1 MKKLGMKLFVG
12 LFCCNIILWGILPA
26 TVFAEES
33 GSTARSESVETWMP
47 DPNLRKAVAYYLGGI
62 NPEEITKEAMANLDM
77 LTFDQY
83 TLDIPE
89 DTVVDFTGLEYAGE
103 LLTFDSTY
111 VIAKNVP
118 TIKVADRSLVYVMP
132 NVLKKLE
139 TTGRVSQLD
148 IGKRYGEGVPTSELI
163 GLGEDIHRMNPA
175 DSLRIFSKDM
185 ADFSAIGIQ
194 SEALT
199 DTNYAEFVTQTQL
212 VLPDLKVETDHT
224 GKVLSTQDALKD
236 FRGNSLLSSVATTMP
251 TTVQYLDENKEYIDY
266 PFFDYTDEGMEF
278 ENIPEEAAYVY
289 IDFARIPT
297 RLSNNANTRA
307 LNYDL
312 YSLNALIPIVRFQ
325 PGADVTVK
333 YQDEEGETLADD
345 EILSGNIGENYTS
358 EKKTI
363 TGYTFKEVQGN
374 PTGPFTDQPQ
384 TVTYIYT
391 KSPVPAADVTVKYQD
406 TNGKTLANDEKLSG
420 NIGENYTSEQKTITG
435 YTFKEVQGSPTGPF
449 TPQPQTVIYVY
460 TKNAANTSSV
470 TVHYQDEAGKSL
482 ADTVTLTGKVG
493 ETYSSEQKKI
503 TGYNFKEVRGNP
515 KGQFTT
521 EAQTV
526 TYVYTQAASK
536 KSTVIAKYQDEK
548 GNKLVDEVVLT
559 GTIGDSYKTEQK
571 KIDGYTF
578 KEVQGTPEG
587 KFTETPQS
595 VVYIYTKKNSAA
607 TDDPSSPTGNTVI
620 HSVHTSYSNGTAA
633 KALPNTGEETTV
645 SRVLTL
651 AGIVSIL
658 ALGSG
663 VVVWKRKKA

>member
-33 GSTARSESVETWMP
+33 RSTARSESVETWMP

-212 VLPDLKVETDHT
+212 VLPDLKVEKDHT
-224 GKVLSTQDALKD
+224 GKVLYTQDALKD

-358 EKKTI
+358 EK
-363 TGYTFKEVQGN
+363 
-374 PTGPFTDQPQ
+374 
-384 TVTYIYT
+384 
-391 KSPVPAADVTVKYQD
+391 
-406 TNGKTLANDEKLSG
+406 
-420 NIGENYTSEQKTITG
+420 KTITG

>member
-12 LFCCNIILWGILPA
+12 LFCCNIILGGILPA

-118 TIKVADRSLVYVMP
+118 TIKVADQSFAYVMP

-139 TTGRVSQLD
+139 TTGRVSQLE
-148 IGKRYGEGVPTSELI
+148 IGKRYGEGVPASELI

-212 VLPDLKVETDHT
+212 VLPDLKVEKGHT
-224 GKVLSTQDALKD
+224 GKVLYTQDALRD
-236 FRGNSLLSSVATTMP
+236 FRGNSLLSAVATTMP
-251 TTVQYLDENKEYIDY
+251 TTVQYFDENKDYIDY
-266 PFFDYTDEGMEF
+266 PTFDYTDEGMEF
-278 ENIPEEAAYVY
+278 EDIPEEAAYVY

-325 PGADVTVK
+325 PGADVTVR
-333 YQDEEGETLADD
+333 YQDEDGESIAAT
-345 EILSGNIGENYTS
+345 
-358 EKKTI
+358 
-363 TGYTFKEVQGN
+363 EVL
-374 PTGPFTDQPQ
+374 T
-384 TVTYIYT
+384 
-391 KSPVPAADVTVKYQD
+391 
-406 TNGKTLANDEKLSG
+406 G

-435 YTFKEVQGSPTGPF
+435 YTFKEVQGNPTGPF
-449 TPQPQTVIYVY
+449 TAQPQTVIYVY

-515 KGQFTT
+515 KGQFTA

-595 VVYIYTKKNSAA
+595 VVYIYTKKNTAA
-607 TDDPSSPTGNTVI
+607 TGDPSSPTGNTVI
-620 HSVHTSYSNGTAA
+620 HSVYTSYSNGSSA

>member
-212 VLPDLKVETDHT
+212 VLPDLKVEKDHT
-224 GKVLSTQDALKD
+224 GKVLYTQDALKD

-493 ETYSSEQKKI
+493 ETYSSEQKKS

>member
-1 MKKLGMKLFVG
+1 M
-12 LFCCNIILWGILPA
+12 
-26 TVFAEES
+26 
-33 GSTARSESVETWMP
+33 
-47 DPNLRKAVAYYLGGI
+47 
-62 NPEEITKEAMANLDM
+62 
-77 LTFDQY
+77 
-83 TLDIPE
+83 
-89 DTVVDFTGLEYAGE
+89 
-103 LLTFDSTY
+103 
-111 VIAKNVP
+111 
-118 TIKVADRSLVYVMP
+118 
-132 NVLKKLE
+132 
-139 TTGRVSQLD
+139 
-148 IGKRYGEGVPTSELI
+148 
-163 GLGEDIHRMNPA
+163 
-175 DSLRIFSKDM
+175 
-185 ADFSAIGIQ
+185 
-194 SEALT
+194 
-199 DTNYAEFVTQTQL
+199 
-212 VLPDLKVETDHT
+212 
-224 GKVLSTQDALKD
+224 
-236 FRGNSLLSSVATTMP
+236 
-251 TTVQYLDENKEYIDY
+251 
-266 PFFDYTDEGMEF
+266 
-278 ENIPEEAAYVY
+278 
-289 IDFARIPT
+289 
-297 RLSNNANTRA
+297 
-307 LNYDL
+307 
-312 YSLNALIPIVRFQ
+312 
-325 PGADVTVK
+325 TVK

>member
-12 LFCCNIILWGILPA
+12 LFCCNIILGGILPA

-118 TIKVADRSLVYVMP
+118 TIKVADQSFAYVMP

-139 TTGRVSQLD
+139 TTGRVSQLE
-148 IGKRYGEGVPTSELI
+148 IGKRYGEGVPASELI

-212 VLPDLKVETDHT
+212 VLPDLKVEKGHT
-224 GKVLSTQDALKD
+224 GKVLYTQDALKD
-236 FRGNSLLSSVATTMP
+236 FRGNSLLSAVATTMP
-251 TTVQYLDENKEYIDY
+251 TTVQYFDENKDYIDY
-266 PFFDYTDEGMEF
+266 PTFDYTDEGMEF
-278 ENIPEEAAYVY
+278 EDIPEEAAYVY

-325 PGADVTVK
+325 PGADVTVR
-333 YQDEEGETLADD
+333 YQDEDGESIAATEVLT
-345 EILSGNIGENYTS
+345 GNIGENYTS
-358 EKKTI
+358 EQKTI

-374 PTGPFTDQPQ
+374 PTGPFTAQPQ

-406 TNGKTLANDEKLSG
+406 TNGETLANDETLSG

-435 YTFKEVQGSPTGPF
+435 YTFKEVQGNPTGPF
-449 TPQPQTVIYVY
+449 TAQPQTVIYVY

-515 KGQFTT
+515 KGQFTA

-595 VVYIYTKKNSAA
+595 VVYIYTKKNTAA
-607 TDDPSSPTGNTVI
+607 TGDPSSPTGNTVI
-620 HSVHTSYSNGTAA
+620 HSVYTSYSNGSSA

>member
-12 LFCCNIILWGILPA
+12 LFCCNIILGGILPA

-212 VLPDLKVETDHT
+212 VLPDLKVEKGHT
-224 GKVLSTQDALKD
+224 GKVLYTQDALKD

-251 TTVQYLDENKEYIDY
+251 TTVQYFDENKEYIDY
-266 PFFDYTDEGMEF
+266 PTFDYTDEGMEF

-307 LNYDL
+307 LNYDI
-312 YSLNALIPIVRFQ
+312 YSLSALIPVVRFQ
-325 PGADVTVK
+325 PGANVTVK
-333 YQDEEGETLADD
+333 YQDEEGET
-345 EILSGNIGENYTS
+345 
-358 EKKTI
+358 
-363 TGYTFKEVQGN
+363 
-374 PTGPFTDQPQ
+374 
-384 TVTYIYT
+384 
-391 KSPVPAADVTVKYQD
+391 
-406 TNGKTLANDEKLSG
+406 
-420 NIGENYTSEQKTITG
+420 
-435 YTFKEVQGSPTGPF
+435 
-449 TPQPQTVIYVY
+449 
-460 TKNAANTSSV
+460 
-470 TVHYQDEAGKSL
+470 L

-515 KGQFTT
+515 KGQFTA

-536 KSTVIAKYQDEK
+536 KSTVTAKYQDEK
-548 GNKLVDEVVLT
+548 GNKLDDEVVLT

-607 TDDPSSPTGNTVI
+607 AGDPSSPTGNTVI
-620 HSVHTSYSNGTAA
+620 HSVYTSYSNGSSA
-633 KALPNTGEETTV
+633 KVLPNTGEETTV

-651 AGIVSIL
+651 AGIISIL
-658 ALGSG
+658 VLGS
-663 VVVWKRKKA
+663 VVVVRKRKKT

>member
-111 VIAKNVP
+111 VIAKNVL

-212 VLPDLKVETDHT
+212 VLPDLKVEKDHT
-224 GKVLSTQDALKD
+224 GKVLYTQDALKD

>member
-1 MKKLGMKLFVG
+1 M
-12 LFCCNIILWGILPA
+12 
-26 TVFAEES
+26 
-33 GSTARSESVETWMP
+33 
-47 DPNLRKAVAYYLGGI
+47 
-62 NPEEITKEAMANLDM
+62 
-77 LTFDQY
+77 
-83 TLDIPE
+83 
-89 DTVVDFTGLEYAGE
+89 
-103 LLTFDSTY
+103 
-111 VIAKNVP
+111 
-118 TIKVADRSLVYVMP
+118 
-132 NVLKKLE
+132 
-139 TTGRVSQLD
+139 
-148 IGKRYGEGVPTSELI
+148 
-163 GLGEDIHRMNPA
+163 
-175 DSLRIFSKDM
+175 
-185 ADFSAIGIQ
+185 
-194 SEALT
+194 
-199 DTNYAEFVTQTQL
+199 
-212 VLPDLKVETDHT
+212 
-224 GKVLSTQDALKD
+224 
-236 FRGNSLLSSVATTMP
+236 
-251 TTVQYLDENKEYIDY
+251 
-266 PFFDYTDEGMEF
+266 
-278 ENIPEEAAYVY
+278 
-289 IDFARIPT
+289 
-297 RLSNNANTRA
+297 
-307 LNYDL
+307 
-312 YSLNALIPIVRFQ
+312 
-325 PGADVTVK
+325 
-333 YQDEEGETLADD
+333 
-345 EILSGNIGENYTS
+345 
-358 EKKTI
+358 
-363 TGYTFKEVQGN
+363 
-374 PTGPFTDQPQ
+374 
-384 TVTYIYT
+384 
-391 KSPVPAADVTVKYQD
+391 
-406 TNGKTLANDEKLSG
+406 
-420 NIGENYTSEQKTITG
+420 
-435 YTFKEVQGSPTGPF
+435 
-449 TPQPQTVIYVY
+449 IYVY

-663 VVVWKRKKA
+663 VVVWKRRKRKNVKKSGEVPTNGSKLPLIFYFGFTR